1 MGGDPDDRKEGS
13 VFEDIKDRIMRQAFE
28 LGGTCTGEHGVGIYE
43 KKFME
48 LEHCRSYEFI
58 RATKRLVN
66 HKGLMNP
73 DKNFFINCII
83 SFFKSASCII

>member
-1 MGGDPDDRKEGS
+1 

>member
-13 VFEDIKDRIMRQAFE
+13 VFEDIKDRIVRQAFE

-48 LEHCRSYEFI
+48 LEHCRSYAFI